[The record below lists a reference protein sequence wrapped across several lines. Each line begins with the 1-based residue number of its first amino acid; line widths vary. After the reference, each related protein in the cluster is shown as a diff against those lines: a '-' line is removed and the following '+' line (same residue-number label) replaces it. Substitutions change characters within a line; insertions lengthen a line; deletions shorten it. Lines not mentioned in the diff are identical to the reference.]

1 MILARKG
8 VDHPGL
14 SSEHALQYCLP
25 STVAVVAGFRAELSR
40 HIGILSLITQIERT
54 RQECRISAALVSSS

>member
-25 STVAVVAGFRAELSR
+25 STVAVVAGFQAVP
-40 HIGILSLITQIERT
+40 
-54 RQECRISAALVSSS
+54 ISAVTLEFFL